1 MNFKKPIGQI
11 KDTSLESELTVS
23 PQGPNSYEDK
33 GNEASVI
40 STSGQEHST
49 HDVQHGNANH
59 EAHSAPSSLGEDT
72 TSLSS
77 ESWEKLI
84 NSNALQ
90 DASAC
95 FVEQQR
101 KYNDSLLEAA
111 ASLTDMHHKRS
122 EALQAAGASLID
134 LQQKHK
140 EALLEAGASLI
151 DIQRKRN
158 DALEAAGASLPEL
171 ALKDSDNLRSIIK
184 HWNSL
189 KYKDEVNKATARIT
203 ALGLSDE
210 YWKLISNIE
219 MKTSVY
225 SRHMDFINKSSY
237 LLKSSNILESTKN
250 AINSFNVLPAGSLFR
265 HLKHLSLNNDI
276 DALASD
282 WSNTGKDLKDTI
294 KSIELTKIE
303 KGDE

>member
-1 MNFKKPIGQI
+1 MDLKKPIGQI

-23 PQGPNSYEDK
+23 PQGSNSYEDK

-49 HDVQHGNANH
+49 HDVQHGKANH
-59 EAHSAPSSLGEDT
+59 EAHSAPSSLGDDN

-77 ESWEKLI
+77 EGWEELI

-90 DASAC
+90 DASAR
-95 FVEQQR
+95 FAEQQR
-101 KYNDSLLEAA
+101 KYNDAVLEAA
-111 ASLTDMHHKRS
+111 ANLTDMQRKRS
-122 EALQAAGASLID
+122 EALQAAGASLVD
-134 LQQKHK
+134 LQRKHK
-140 EALLEAGASLI
+140 EALLEAGASLT
-151 DIQRKRN
+151 DIQCKRN

-171 ALKDSDNLRSIIK
+171 TLNNSDNLRSIIK
-184 HWNSL
+184 HWNNL
-189 KYKDEVNKATARIT
+189 KYKNEVNKATARIA

-219 MKTSVY
+219 LKTSIY
-225 SRHMDFINKSSY
+225 SRNMDFINKSSY
-237 LLKSSNILESTKN
+237 LLKDANILESTKN
-250 AINSFNVLPAGSLFR
+250 AIKSFNVLPAGSLFR

-294 KSIELTKIE
+294 KIIEITKSD

>member
-122 EALQAAGASLID
+122 EALQ
-134 LQQKHK
+134 
-140 EALLEAGASLI
+140 
-151 DIQRKRN
+151 
-158 DALEAAGASLPEL
+158 AAGASLPEL